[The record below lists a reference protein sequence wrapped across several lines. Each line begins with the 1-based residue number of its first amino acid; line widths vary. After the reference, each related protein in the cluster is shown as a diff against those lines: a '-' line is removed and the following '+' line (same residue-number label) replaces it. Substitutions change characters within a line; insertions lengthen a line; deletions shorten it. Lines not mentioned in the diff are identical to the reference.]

1 MAKTFLTNINLKGNQ
16 LLNATMHP
24 ASSAPTIYSAGQ
36 VYFDTTARSNRGAL
50 YVSVVTN
57 YPTLPAVYAWKEV
70 NTTDLTVNTINGFT
84 GAVTV
89 AGTSN
94 QITVTNNAGTITL
107 SLPSAITVP
116 GSLNTTT
123 SLTVGNT
130 LSVTAG
136 TTTLAA
142 STTAGA
148 SLNIPIGVNPTAP
161 AAGDIWLKS
170 TGLNAYYG
178 GATHTIADL
187 DSTQSL
193 TNKTLDFGPTGNNTA
208 VSIPNSALSNSKI
221 TINSGTGISLNG
233 STTPLTVNLG
243 DSITIANTG
252 VTSVALS
259 LPSIFAVTGSP
270 VTTTGTLTASL
281 SNQNANFI
289 FAGPSSGS
297 AAAPTFRVLA
307 DSDIPASIAR
317 LASPTFT
324 GTVTIPTLSLT
335 NALSVSN
342 GGTGATTAAG
352 ARTNLGAAESGANSS
367 ITSLSGLT
375 TALSVAQGGT
385 GTSTTPTA
393 GKLLIGKSDGTYAV
407 ATLSQGTTQS
417 VTILN
422 GNGTISLDTVQDI
435 RTTATPSFA
444 QVSVAADP
452 TQALQVATKQYVD
465 NTASGF
471 NSHDAVEAAS
481 TTDLTTLGTWGTV
494 SYTPGTTGADGGTG
508 VGATLTPANNG
519 VFVLDNYTPDQ
530 YDRVLIKNQISATQN
545 GIYVLTETG
554 SVSTKWVLTRAID
567 SDNHIAGQVS
577 PGDLVFVAVTGSEY
591 TVVPTQN
598 NTGWTLNTQGTGTKQ
613 TIIIGTDIIG
623 WTQFSGSGTVTA
635 GAGLSVTGLQI
646 SANLGQSSDTSS
658 TSDIHNPSGLS
669 VNNGTLQVKLNSA
682 GALSTGAYGLKVN
695 TGAGLTISSNNLT
708 FASDTVTQTAS
719 GVSGGART
727 FGLQK
732 LSATITGNGS
742 ASNFAILH
750 NLGTRDVTVA
760 VYQAS
765 ASPDTQWSVVETD
778 LTYTD
783 TNTVTVGFAAAPSNG
798 ILYNVVITG

>member
-107 SLPSAITVP
+107 SLPSEITVP

-161 AAGDIWLKS
+161 VAGDIWLKS

-221 TINSGTGISLNG
+221 TVNSGTGISLNG

-375 TALSVAQGGT
+375 TALSVGQGGT

-393 GKLLIGKSDGTYAV
+393 GKLLIGKTDGTYAV
-407 ATLSQGTTQS
+407 ATLAQGATNG
-417 VTILN
+417 VTIVN
-422 GNGTISLDTVQDI
+422 GSGTITLDTAQDI
-435 RTTATPSFA
+435 RTSASPSFA
-444 QVSVAADP
+444 QVTVAADP

-465 NTASGF
+465 NISSGF
-471 NSHDAVEAAS
+471 NSHDAVIAATTTNLAAVYAAGTS
-481 TTDLTTLGTWGTV
+481 TL
-494 SYTPGTTGADGGTG
+494 DGGAG
-508 VGATLTPANNG
+508 AGATLTASANAAL
-519 VFVLDNYTPDQ
+519 VVDNVTLVVG
-530 YDRVLIKNQISATQN
+530 DRVLVKDQTNQTQN
-545 GIYVLTETG
+545 GIYVVTTTG
-554 SVSTKWVLTRAID
+554 SGSVKWVLTRAID
-567 SDNHIAGQVS
+567 HDNHEAGQVTA
-577 PGDLVFVAVTGSEY
+577 GDLAFVYAPPAQF
-591 TVVPTQN
+591 TVAPTQQ
-598 NTGWTLNTQGTGTKQ
+598 NTSWVQNGKGTASTPLNAIKV
-613 TIIIGTDIIG
+613 GTDPITF
-623 WTQFSGSGTVTA
+623 TQFSGSGTVTA
-635 GAGLSVTGLQI
+635 GAGLSVTGLQV
-646 SANLGQSSDTSS
+646 AVNLGTSSDTS
-658 TSDIHNPSGLS
+658 TSDAHNASGLS
-669 VNNGTLQVKLNSA
+669 VNNGSLQIRLDST
-682 GALSTGAYGLKVN
+682 GALSTGTNGLKIN
-695 TGAGLTISSNNLT
+695 PGTGLTLSSN
-708 FASDTVTQTAS
+708 
-719 GVSGGART
+719 
-727 FGLQK
+727 
-732 LSATITGNGS
+732 TITFS
-742 ASNFAILH
+742 S
-750 NLGTRDVTVA
+750 
-760 VYQAS
+760 
-765 ASPDTQWSVVETD
+765 D
-778 LTYTD
+778 L
-783 TNTVTVGFAAAPSNG
+783 SR
-798 ILYNVVITG
+798 IHI

>member
-24 ASSAPTIYSAGQ
+24 ASSAPTIYNAGQ

-94 QITVTNNAGTITL
+94 QITVTSNAGTITL

-142 STTAGA
+142 STTSGA

-187 DSTQSL
+187 DSTQTL

-221 TINSGTGISLNG
+221 TVNSGTGISLNG

-259 LPSIFAVTGSP
+259 LPSIFAVSGSP
-270 VTTTGTLTASL
+270 VTTTGTLSATL

-289 FAGPSSGS
+289 FAGPSTGS
-297 AAAPTFRVLA
+297 PAAPTFRVLA

-375 TALSVAQGGT
+375 TALSVGQGGT

-407 ATLSQGTTQS
+407 ATLAQGATS
-417 VTILN
+417 GVTITN
-422 GNGTISLDTVQDI
+422 GSGTITLDTAQDI
-435 RTTATPSFA
+435 RTSASPSFA
-444 QVSVAADP
+444 QVTVAADP

-465 NTASGF
+465 NISSGF
-471 NSHDAVEAAS
+471 NSHDAVIAA
-481 TTDLTTLGTWGTV
+481 TTTNLAAVYATGTTTL
-494 SYTPGTTGADGGTG
+494 DGGAG
-508 VGATLTPANNG
+508 AGATLTASANAAL
-519 VFVLDNYTPDQ
+519 VIDNVTLVVG
-530 YDRVLIKNQISATQN
+530 DRVLVKNQTTQTQN
-545 GIYVLTETG
+545 GIYVVTTTG
-554 SVSTKWVLTRAID
+554 SGSTKWVLTRAVD
-567 SDNHIAGQVS
+567 HDNHEAGQVTAGDIAFVYS
-577 PGDLVFVAVTGSEY
+577 PPAQYSVA
-591 TVVPTQN
+591 PTQQ
-598 NTGWTLNTQGTGTKQ
+598 NTGWVQNGKGTATTPLNAIKV
-613 TIIIGTDIIG
+613 GTDSITF
-623 WTQFSGSGTVTA
+623 TQFSGSGTVTA
-635 GAGLSVTGLQI
+635 GAGLSVTGLQV
-646 SANLGQSSDTSS
+646 AVNLGTTSDTSAS
-658 TSDIHNPSGLS
+658 SDATNPSGLS

-708 FASDTVTQTAS
+708 FASDTVTQTAT
-719 GVSGGART
+719 GVSGGARAY
-727 FGLQK
+727 GIQK
-732 LSATITGNGS
+732 VSATITGNGS
-742 ASNFAILH
+742 ASSFAVLH

-760 VYQAS
+760 IYQAS
-765 ASPDTQWSVVETD
+765 ASPDTQWSEVETD
-778 LTYTD
+778 VTHTD
-783 TNTVTVGFAAAPSNG
+783 TNTVTVGFASAPANG